1 MIWPCQHNP
10 ELLILTLTDS
20 CPVFQHTC
28 HNTVNDWLC
37 WAVSTDA
44 CRVTVLPFHESC
56 CWSLASTWRTTCGR
70 TTALMQRM
78 LTCCRLLSW
87 WMRSSVRECQHG
99 RSVASLRS
107 ENVGNIKLLTMQY
120 NSAIFQFVWA
130 FEHGIMTCQF
140 FVDIFLLLLYIVTY
154 YLPYIIYRKWLIC
167 NEIRLI
173 DLVVKSLYYC
183 NKQFFSYLPAT
194 TGVFFA

>member
-10 ELLILTLTDS
+10 ELLILALTDS

-87 WMRSSVRECQHG
+87 WMRSSVRECQRG
-99 RSVASLRS
+99 RSVTVWGLHCRHGWCVPIWGISASIWFPVLLLRIR
-107 ENVGNIKLLTMQY
+107 VG
-120 NSAIFQFVWA
+120 
-130 FEHGIMTCQF
+130 
-140 FVDIFLLLLYIVTY
+140 VDIVM
-154 YLPYIIYRKWLIC
+154 P
-167 NEIRLI
+167 RLWKKGA
-173 DLVVKSLYYC
+173 VSR
-183 NKQFFSYLPAT
+183 NKK
-194 TGVFFA
+194 